1 MERKNSNPKGRCSFR
16 VSTCAFASKTFACP
30 KKTPALQAS
39 FSLVYAS
46 KGGSEANSLLF
57 HYSTN
62 SLEGANGGTQFSVN
76 Y

>member
-1 MERKNSNPKGRCSFR
+1 MERKNSNPKGRCPSR

-30 KKTPALQAS
+30 KKTPTLQAS
-39 FSLVYAS
+39 CSLVYAS
-46 KGGSEANSLLF
+46 QRGSQANSLLF
-57 HYSTN
+57 HYSIN